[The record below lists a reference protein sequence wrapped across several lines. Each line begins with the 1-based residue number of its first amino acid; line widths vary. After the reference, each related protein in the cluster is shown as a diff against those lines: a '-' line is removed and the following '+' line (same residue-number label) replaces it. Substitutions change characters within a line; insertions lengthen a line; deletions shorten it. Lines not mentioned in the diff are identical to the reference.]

1 MFENLKVVELAS
13 VLAGP
18 LVGTFF
24 AELGAEVIKIENKS
38 THGDVTR
45 TWKLPNESPLLNFS
59 AYYAAANYGKQSLFL
74 DLKSE
79 SDFSHVLELIAVA
92 DILIVNFKVGDAEK
106 LGLDA
111 LGLRA
116 KFPQL
121 IYAALT
127 GFEED
132 DNRTAFDVVL
142 QAETGYMFMNG
153 EKNSKPLKMPVAFID
168 ILAAHQLKEGI
179 LCALIQ
185 RGQTGNGAKVSVSL
199 YDAAI
204 ASLANQ
210 ATNYLMA
217 DTMPTRMGS
226 EHPNIAPYGDLFQT
240 VNGEWIVLAIG
251 TDKQFADFCLVMNS
265 SHLSESDKFNTNSK
279 RVSHRQE
286 LYTEL
291 DSIISHRTTR
301 ELKELFQSRKI
312 PYGRVLDI
320 KQVFD
325 NTEARKLII
334 EDEIDGYKAKRVKT
348 VAFNLSY

>member
-92 DILIVNFKVGDAEK
+92 DILIVNFKVGDAER

-127 GFEED
+127 GFGED

-153 EKNSKPLKMPVAFID
+153 EKNSKPLKMPIAFID

-185 RGQTGNGAKVSVSL
+185 RGHTGKGAKVSVSL

-217 DTMPTRMGS
+217 DTIPTRMGS
-226 EHPNIAPYGDLFQT
+226 GHPNIAPYGDLFQT

-251 TDKQFADFCLVMNS
+251 TDKQFIDLLQVLDLSKLLSDVKYITNASRVLNREALNS
-265 SHLSESDKFNTNSK
+265 LLTATIGS
-279 RVSHRQE
+279 
-286 LYTEL
+286 YTAEKL
-291 DSIISHRTTR
+291 
-301 ELKELFQSRKI
+301 EGLLASRNI
-312 PYGRVLDI
+312 PFGRV
-320 KQVFD
+320 KNMAEVF
-325 NTEARKLII
+325 AHPQSQKLILEDTI
-334 EDEIDGYKAKRVKT
+334 ENTSAKRAKT
-348 VAFNLSY
+348 AIFKLD

>member
-38 THGDVTR
+38 TYGDMTR

-116 KFPQL
+116 KFPKL
-121 IYAALT
+121 IYASLT
-127 GFEED
+127 GFGED

-142 QAETGYMFMNG
+142 QAETAYMSMNG
-153 EKNSKPLKMPVAFID
+153 EKNAKPLKMPIAFID

-185 RGQTGNGAKVSVSL
+185 RGQTGKGAKVSVSL

-210 ATNYLMA
+210 ASNYLMTQSIPA
-217 DTMPTRMGS
+217 RIGS
-226 EHPNIAPYGDLFQT
+226 EHPNIAPYGDMFQT
-240 VNGEWIVLAIG
+240 IEKDWIVLAVG
-251 TDKQFADFCLVMNS
+251 TDKQFIDLLQVLDLSELLSDVKYITNALRVMNRAALNAVLTS
-265 SHLSESDKFNTNSK
+265 TIGS
-279 RVSHRQE
+279 
-286 LYTEL
+286 YTTEKL
-291 DSIISHRTTR
+291 QG
-301 ELKELFQSRKI
+301 LLASRNI
-312 PYGRVLDI
+312 PFGRV
-320 KQVFD
+320 KNMAEVFAHPHSQNLILED
-325 NTEARKLII
+325 KIENTS
-334 EDEIDGYKAKRVKT
+334 AKRVKT
-348 VAFNLSY
+348 AIFKLD

>member
-18 LVGTFF
+18 MVGTFF

-74 DLKSE
+74 DLKNE
-79 SDFSHVLELIAVA
+79 ADFSHVLELIAVA
-92 DILIVNFKVGDAEK
+92 DILIVNFKAGDAAK

-111 LGLRA
+111 LSLRA
-116 KFPQL
+116 KFPKL

-127 GFEED
+127 GFGED
-132 DNRTAFDVVL
+132 DHRTAFDVVL
-142 QAETGYMFMNG
+142 QAETGYMSMNG
-153 EKNSKPLKMPVAFID
+153 EKNSKPLKMPLAMID
-168 ILAAHQLKEGI
+168 LLAAHQLKEGI

-185 RGQTGNGAKVSVSL
+185 RGQTGKGAKVSVSL

-210 ATNYLMA
+210 ATNYLMVQSIP
-217 DTMPTRMGS
+217 DRIGS

-240 VNGEWIVLAIG
+240 KENDWIVLAIG
-251 TDKQFADFCLVMNS
+251 TDKQFVDLLKVLD
-265 SHLSESDKFNTNSK
+265 LSEVLSDVKYLTNAS
-279 RVSHRQE
+279 RVLHRQDLNASLASTIE
-286 LYTEL
+286 NL
-291 DSIISHRTTR
+291 TTDKL
-301 ELKELFQSRKI
+301 ETLLASKNI
-312 PYGRVLDI
+312 PYGRV
-320 KQVFD
+320 KNMAEVFAQTSAQ
-325 NTEARKLII
+325 NLIL
-334 EDEIDGYKAKRVKT
+334 ENQIDDSTAKRVRTAIFK
-348 VAFNLSY
+348 LD

>member
-1 MFENLKVVELAS
+1 MFEGLKVVELAS

-18 LVGTFF
+18 MVGSFF
-24 AELGAEVIKIENKS
+24 SELGAEVIKIENSK
-38 THGDVTR
+38 TGGDITR
-45 TWKLPNESPLLNFS
+45 HWKLPSEENSKIIS
-59 AYYAAANYGKQSLFL
+59 AYYASANYGKSSLFL
-74 DLKSE
+74 DLSAE
-79 SDFSHVLELIAVA
+79 SDYLKALDVIRTA
-92 DILIVNFKVGDAEK
+92 DIVLVNFKPGDAIK
-106 LGLDA
+106 LKLDYSA
-111 LGLRA
+111 I
-116 KFPQL
+116 KKINPTI
-121 IYAALT
+121 IYAELT
-127 GFEED
+127 GFGQD
-132 DNRTAFDVVL
+132 DPRSAFDVVL
-142 QAETGYMFMNG
+142 QAETGFMSMNG
-153 EKNSKPLKMPVAFID
+153 EKNARPLKMPVALID

-179 LCALIQ
+179 LCAYIQ
-185 RGQTGNGAKVSVSL
+185 RLKTNQGAKVSVSL
-199 YDAAI
+199 YDSAI

-217 DTMPTRMGS
+217 DTIPTRMGS

-240 VNGEWIVLAIG
+240 ISGDWIVLAIG

-291 DSIISHRTTR
+291 DSIISHRTIR
-301 ELKELFQSRKI
+301 ELEELFQSRKI

-348 VAFNLSY
+348 VVFSLD

>member
-18 LVGTFF
+18 MVGTFF

-45 TWKLPNESPLLNFS
+45 TWKLPNESSQLNFS

-74 DLKSE
+74 DLKNE
-79 SDFSHVLELIAVA
+79 ADFSHVLELIAVA
-92 DILIVNFKVGDAEK
+92 DILIVNFKAGDAAK

-111 LGLRA
+111 LSLRA
-116 KFPQL
+116 KFPKL

-127 GFEED
+127 GFGED
-132 DNRTAFDVVL
+132 DHRTAFDVVL
-142 QAETGYMFMNG
+142 QAETGYMSMNG
-153 EKNSKPLKMPVAFID
+153 EKNSKPLKMPIAMID

-185 RGQTGNGAKVSVSL
+185 RGQTGKGAKVSVSL

-217 DTMPTRMGS
+217 DTIPARMGS
-226 EHPNIAPYGDLFQT
+226 GHPNIAPYGDLFQT

-251 TDKQFADFCLVMNS
+251 TDKQFIDLLQVLD
-265 SHLSESDKFNTNSK
+265 LSELLSDVKYITNAS
-279 RVSHRQE
+279 RV
-286 LYTEL
+286 LN
-291 DSIISHRTTR
+291 R
-301 ELKELFQSRKI
+301 EALNSLLTATIGSYNAEKLQSLLASRNI
-312 PYGRVLDI
+312 PFGRVKDMAD
-320 KQVFD
+320 VF
-325 NTEARKLII
+325 AHPQSQKLILEDKI
-334 EDEIDGYKAKRVKT
+334 ENTSAKRAKT
-348 VAFNLSY
+348 AIFKLD

>member
-74 DLKSE
+74 DLKNE

-127 GFEED
+127 GFGED

-185 RGQTGNGAKVSVSL
+185 RGQTGKGAKVSVSL

-217 DTMPTRMGS
+217 DTMPIRMGS

-251 TDKQFADFCLVMNS
+251 TDKQFVDLIEVLD
-265 SHLSESDKFNTNSK
+265 LSEALSDLKYATNASRVLNRAALNAILALTIGKYNTEKLEALLASMN
-279 RVSHRQE
+279 
-286 LYTEL
+286 
-291 DSIISHRTTR
+291 
-301 ELKELFQSRKI
+301 I
-312 PYGRVLDI
+312 PYGRVKNMEEVFAQTSAQNLILDNQI
-320 KQVFD
+320 D
-325 NTEARKLII
+325 NNT
-334 EDEIDGYKAKRVKT
+334 AKRVRT
-348 VAFNLSY
+348 TIFRID

>member
-38 THGDVTR
+38 TYGDVTR

-59 AYYAAANYGKQSLFL
+59 AYFAAANYGKQSLFL

-116 KFPQL
+116 KFPKL

-127 GFEED
+127 GFGED

-142 QAETGYMFMNG
+142 QAETAYMSMNG
-153 EKNSKPLKMPVAFID
+153 EKDAKPLKMPVAFVD

-185 RGQTGNGAKVSVSL
+185 RGQTGKGAKVSVSL

-210 ATNYLMA
+210 ASNYLMTQSIPA
-217 DTMPTRMGS
+217 RIGS
-226 EHPNIAPYGDLFQT
+226 EHPNIAPYGDMFQT
-240 VNGEWIVLAIG
+240 IEKDWIVLAVG
-251 TDKQFADFCLVMNS
+251 TDKQFIDLLQVLD
-265 SHLSESDKFNTNSK
+265 LSELLSDVKYITNAL
-279 RVSHRQE
+279 RVLNRDALNAVLTATIGS
-286 LYTEL
+286 YTTEKL
-291 DSIISHRTTR
+291 QG
-301 ELKELFQSRKI
+301 LLASRNR
-312 PYGRVLDI
+312 PFGRV
-320 KQVFD
+320 KNMAEVF
-325 NTEARKLII
+325 ERPHSQKLILEDKI
-334 EDEIDGYKAKRVKT
+334 ENTSAKRVKT
-348 VAFNLSY
+348 AIFKLD

>member
-127 GFEED
+127 GFGED

-185 RGQTGNGAKVSVSL
+185 RGQTGKGAKVSVSL

-348 VAFNLSY
+348 VVFYLD